1 MLGDEFPDF
10 LESYQA
16 PRQFA
21 LRVNTAKITTE
32 KFLELS
38 PFHLT
43 PVPWI
48 ENGFFYSSQDRPS
61 RHPYYQ
67 TGLYYLQEPSAMTP
81 ASRLPVHREIESW
94 IYVPLQEE
102 KLQNLAAA

>member
-1 MLGDEFPDF
+1 MNIQLPQAFLSRMEKMLGDEFPDF

-21 LRVNTAKITTE
+21 LRVNTAKISVE

-38 PFHLT
+38 PFHLA
-43 PVPWI
+43 PIPWI
-48 ENGFFYSSQDRPS
+48 KNGFFYSSQDRPS

-67 TGLYYLQEPSAMTP
+67 AGLYYLQAP
-81 ASRLPVHREIESW
+81 
-94 IYVPLQEE
+94 
-102 KLQNLAAA
+102 